1 MYSFEK
7 IQSLVNE
14 KIGNCYLSGN
24 PDELYEPIR
33 YMMSLGGKR
42 IRPVLT
48 IMACNLYSDEIK
60 ESLNPSVGL
69 EVFHNFTLVHDDIM
83 DNATLRRNKPTVY
96 KKWNSN
102 IAVLS
107 GDAMLIKSYEFFFDL
122 KRKVK
127 DDVLKVFNK
136 TALEVCEGQQYDMN
150 FESRNDVSEKEYIE
164 MIRLK
169 TAVLIAAS
177 LKIGGIIGGADREDA
192 ENLYLFGENLGL
204 AFQLRDDFLDVF
216 GNEQKFGKNIGGDI
230 VSNKKTYL
238 LISALQNADEKEYKS
253 IISWLNKNKFDHDQK
268 ITFFKK
274 IYSDLKI
281 DDLVQNKIDE
291 YHHKAKTNLLKLSVS
306 RDRLKPLMSLSE
318 LMMKREY

>member
-1 MYSFEK
+1 MYTFEK

-14 KIGNCYLSGN
+14 KISNCSLNGN

-48 IMACNLYSDEIK
+48 VMACNLYSDNIS
-60 ESLNPSVGL
+60 ESLNPSIGI

-83 DNATLRRNKPTVY
+83 DNASLRRNKPTVY

-150 FESRNDVSEKEYIE
+150 FETRNDVSENEYIE

-169 TAVLIAAS
+169 TAVLLAAS
-177 LKIGGIIGGADREDA
+177 LKIGGIIGGADKKDA
-192 ENLYLFGENLGL
+192 ENLYRFGENLGL

-238 LISALQNADEKEYKS
+238 LISALQNANKKEYQS
-253 IISWLNKNKFDHDQK
+253 IISWLKRKKFERDHK
-268 ITFFKK
+268 IDFFKK
-274 IYSDLKI
+274 IYFDLKI
-281 DDLVQNKIDE
+281 DELVQNKLDD
-291 YHHKAKTNLLKLSVS
+291 YHSQAKKHLLKLSVS
-306 RDRLKPLMSLSE
+306 KDRLKPLIDLSE
-318 LMMKREY
+318 LMLKREY